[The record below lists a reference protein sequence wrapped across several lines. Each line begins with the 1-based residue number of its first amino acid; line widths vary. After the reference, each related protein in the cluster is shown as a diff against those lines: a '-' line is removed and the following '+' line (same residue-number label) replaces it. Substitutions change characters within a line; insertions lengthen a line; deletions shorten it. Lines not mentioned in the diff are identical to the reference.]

1 MSDWVAA
8 ITSSSVLASLPRHPL
23 KSRMAK
29 DAKSRNQRDQ
39 QLRFLIELVS
49 EGDRKAFAELYDL
62 TAPMVFGVALKVLG
76 ERSWA
81 EDVTQEAYLQIFN
94 QAGKFEPSS
103 GSVTGWV
110 ATIAHRRAV
119 DAVRRAEARR
129 RRERSQPV
137 APAVD
142 ETSEPVV
149 LEDERRR
156 VNAALGSLSDLQREA
171 IELAYYQGLTY
182 REVAERLDAPLG
194 TIKTRMRD
202 GLMRLRSILGA
213 EHD

>member
-1 MSDWVAA
+1 MSDQVAA
-8 ITSSSVLASLPRHPL
+8 IATSSTLASLPRHHL
-23 KSRMAK
+23 KNRMAK
-29 DAKSRNQRDQ
+29 DANSRNTRDKK
-39 QLRFLIELVS
+39 LRFLIERVS
-49 EGDRKAFAELYDL
+49 EGDLKAFAKLYDL
-62 TAPMVFGVALKVLG
+62 TAPVVFGVALKVLR

-94 QAGKFEPSS
+94 QARNFEPSE

-149 LEDERRR
+149 LQDERRR

-171 IELAYYQGLTY
+171 IELAYYEGLTY

-202 GLMRLRSILGA
+202 GLIRLRSILGA

>member
-1 MSDWVAA
+1 
-8 ITSSSVLASLPRHPL
+8 
-23 KSRMAK
+23 MAK
-29 DAKSRNQRDQ
+29 DATARSTRDK
-39 QLRFLIELVS
+39 QLRSLIERVS
-49 EGDRKAFAELYDL
+49 DGDRKAFAKLYDL
-62 TAPMVFGVALKVLG
+62 TAPVVFGVAVRVLR

-81 EDVTQEAYLQIFN
+81 EDVTQETYLQIFK
-94 QAGKFEPSS
+94 QAGNFDPAV

-129 RRERSQPV
+129 RRERSQPA

-142 ETSEPVV
+142 ETAEPVV
-149 LEDERRR
+149 LQDERRR
-156 VNAALGSLSDLQREA
+156 VKAALDSLSDLQREA
-171 IELAYYQGLTY
+171 IELAYYEGLTY

-213 EHD
+213 ERD

>member
-1 MSDWVAA
+1 
-8 ITSSSVLASLPRHPL
+8 
-23 KSRMAK
+23 MAK

-39 QLRFLIELVS
+39 QLRFLIERVS
-49 EGDRKAFAELYDL
+49 VGDRKAFAELYDL
-62 TAPMVFGVALKVLG
+62 TAPVVFGVALKVLG

-94 QAGKFEPSS
+94 QAGNFQPSS

-137 APAVD
+137 APSVD

>member
-1 MSDWVAA
+1 MSDQVAA
-8 ITSSSVLASLPRHPL
+8 SAAASALASLPRHHL
-23 KSRMAK
+23 KNRMAI
-29 DAKSRNQRDQ
+29 DANSRNTRDT
-39 QLRFLIELVS
+39 QLRFLIERVS
-49 EGDRKAFAELYDL
+49 EGDLEAFAKLYDL
-62 TAPMVFGVALKVLG
+62 TAPLVFGVALKVLR

-94 QAGKFEPSS
+94 QAGNFEPSE

-149 LEDERRR
+149 LQDERRR
-156 VNAALGSLSDLQREA
+156 VNVALGSLSDLQREA
-171 IELAYYQGLTY
+171 IELAYYEGLTY

-202 GLMRLRSILGA
+202 GLRRLRSILGA

>member
-1 MSDWVAA
+1 MSDQVAA
-8 ITSSSVLASLPRHPL
+8 ITTASALASLPRHHL
-23 KSRMAK
+23 KNRMAI
-29 DAKSRNQRDQ
+29 DANSRNTRDT
-39 QLRFLIELVS
+39 QLQFLIERVS
-49 EGDRKAFAELYDL
+49 EGDLEAFAKLYDRTVPL
-62 TAPMVFGVALKVLG
+62 VFGVALKVLR

-94 QAGKFEPSS
+94 QAGNFEPSE

-149 LEDERRR
+149 LQDERRR
-156 VNAALGSLSDLQREA
+156 VNVALGSLSDLQREA
-171 IELAYYQGLTY
+171 IELAYYEGLTY